1 MLTLS
6 SKLIHK
12 KALPERILH
21 SNLPDEIL
29 LSYVHIDGVKMYV
42 DKDTQEAITGSKLIK
57 TLAKQYYDESIT
69 EIISKKYE
77 KPRAFIRDTEI
88 SVSFSHTKIGLS
100 ASLSKIYTVGCD
112 IEMTDRNVSPAL
124 LARMR
129 CPSEGESLYKKADP
143 IQIWTLKEAALKMIG
158 TGLRKPMNSVTV
170 TMLEDSLF
178 DVEFGD
184 GKRAKICSFQHKDHW
199 ISICYHKHNLP

>member
-1 MLTLS
+1 MHT
-6 SKLIHK
+6 H
-12 KALPERILH
+12 
-21 SNLPDEIL
+21 LPDEIL
-29 LSYVHIDGVKMYV
+29 LSHVLIHIEKKQI
-42 DKDTQEAITGSKLIK
+42 DKNTQESITGSKLIK
-57 TLAKQYYDESIT
+57 TLAKKYYEESIT

-88 SVSFSHTKIGLS
+88 SVSFSHTKNGLS

-112 IEMTDRNVSPAL
+112 IELTDRSVSPAL

-129 CPSEGESLYKKADP
+129 CPSEGENLYKKADP

-184 GKRAKICSFQHKDHW
+184 GKRAKICSFEHKDHW
-199 ISICYHKHNLP
+199 ISICYHKHNMPQASL